1 LPQKPLQN
9 YIPALTGVRA
19 LAAYLV
25 FISHFHY
32 IFDEN
37 LPHFVQRFFQEFH
50 IGVTIFFVLSGFL
63 IAFRYYNNFSLT
75 SDWFKQYLKNRVA
88 RIYPMYFLLTIGAF
102 ISYYITK
109 DNSILNGF
117 NHPVGLFLMNIT
129 FVRGFFD
136 DLKFTG
142 IAQGWSLTV
151 EECFYF
157 SAPLMFFAAKK
168 WGRFYLQPL
177 VITGFGFV
185 LVLMFRNVNW
195 YGFFGNF
202 TFMMLNTFLGRCFE
216 FFAGILLAL
225 FIKRKGFERTNGIKF
240 TYLGFFMMLFC
251 VWIMSVLPILP
262 GQTFGQQN
270 PLGIITNNYLLAA
283 SITLFFYG
291 LLTEETR
298 FKKILSNRFV
308 ELLGKSS
315 YIFYLVHLGYMY
327 NMLHWT
333 LNWLNEQV
341 FGLYDK
347 LSLDWH
353 SPFEYDGLNL
363 VYLFVALNAI
373 SILLYKNIE
382 EPLNHYIR
390 KSGFLIAPKQHK
402 AEVIAE

>member
-1 LPQKPLQN
+1 MSQKPLQN

-283 SITLFFYG
+283 SIALFFYG

-315 YIFYLVHLGYMY
+315 YIFYLVHLGYIY

-363 VYLFVALNAI
+363 VYLFVALNAV

>member
-1 LPQKPLQN
+1 LSQKPLQN

-283 SITLFFYG
+283 SIALFFYG

-315 YIFYLVHLGYMY
+315 YIFYLVHLGYIY

-363 VYLFVALNAI
+363 VYLFVALNAV